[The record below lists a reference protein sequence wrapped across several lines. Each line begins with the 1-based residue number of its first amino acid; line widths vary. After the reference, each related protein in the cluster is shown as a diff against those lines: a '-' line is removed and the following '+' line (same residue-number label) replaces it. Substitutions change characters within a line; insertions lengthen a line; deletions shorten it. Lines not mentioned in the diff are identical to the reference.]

1 MLYRGVM
8 NEMTVGEIA
17 RLAGVTVRTLHHY
30 DEIGLV
36 TPTERTDA
44 GYRLY
49 GYREAARLQEVLFFR
64 ELGFGLDEI
73 KAIVDE
79 PGYDRQHALAN
90 QRGML
95 EAKAERL
102 LKMVDAVDAAIDAE
116 RRGFA
121 MEKEEML
128 EVFGGFDPT
137 EYEEEARERWGDT
150 DAYQQS
156 ARRAARYTKDDWKQ
170 IGAEAAE
177 INDAFIA
184 LMESDSPATGP
195 EAMEVAERHRAHIS
209 KWFYECSLEIHQGLG
224 RMYVDDPRFTKNI
237 DKAKEGLAAYMS
249 QAIRAASSK

>member
-1 MLYRGVM
+1 MEK
-8 NEMTVGEIA
+8 EMTVGEIA

-36 TPTERTDA
+36 TPTDRTEA

-79 PGYDRQHALAN
+79 PDYDRPTALAN

-95 EAKAERL
+95 EAKADRL

-116 RRGFA
+116 KRGIA
-121 MEKEEML
+121 MDKEEML

-156 ARRAARYTKDDWKQ
+156 ARRTARYTREDWERL
-170 IGAEAAE
+170 GAEAAE
-177 INDAFIA
+177 INEAFIA
-184 LMESDSPATGP
+184 LMEAGEAAGGP
-195 EAMEVAERHRAHIS
+195 EAMDVAERHRAHIS
-209 KWFYECSLEIHQGLG
+209 KWFYECSIEIHQGLG
-224 RMYVDDPRFTKNI
+224 QMYVADHRFTENI
-237 DKAKEGLAAYMS
+237 DKAWPGLAAYMS
-249 QAIRAASSK
+249 EAIQANARR